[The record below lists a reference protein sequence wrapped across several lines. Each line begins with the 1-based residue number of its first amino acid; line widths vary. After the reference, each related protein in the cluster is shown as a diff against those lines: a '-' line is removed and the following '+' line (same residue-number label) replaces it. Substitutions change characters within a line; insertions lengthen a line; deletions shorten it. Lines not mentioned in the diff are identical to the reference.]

1 MININVF
8 EECVFILTIQIFI
21 NNINNFSK
29 IMFNIYSNIK
39 IKKKLLLFFMIIYN
53 YLLVN
58 ININTNIKLLKN
70 KK

>member
-39 IKKKLLLFFMIIYN
+39 IKKN
-53 YLLVN
+53 YYDFL
-58 ININTNIKLLKN
+58 
-70 KK
+70 